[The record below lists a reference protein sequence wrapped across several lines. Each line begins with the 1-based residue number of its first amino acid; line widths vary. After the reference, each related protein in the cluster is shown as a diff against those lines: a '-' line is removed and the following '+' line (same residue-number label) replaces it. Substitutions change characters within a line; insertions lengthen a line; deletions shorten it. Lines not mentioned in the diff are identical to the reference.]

1 MEAQK
6 SKKKKKASLRR
17 AVMFNIVPIVGALKV
32 HNNEDDR

>member
-6 SKKKKKASLRR
+6 SKKKKDSLRR

>member
-6 SKKKKKASLRR
+6 SKKKASLRR

>member
-6 SKKKKKASLRR
+6 SKKKKASLRR
-17 AVMFNIVPIVGALKV
+17 VVMFNIVPIVGALKV

>member
-6 SKKKKKASLRR
+6 SKKKKASLRR